1 MLDTK
6 FTFPFD
12 SEGAYELSIPKCA
25 SWDSSKT
32 RVLIL
37 LQTVDSRDL
46 KMKGVL
52 ADKLTRACAVN
63 AIKYSTEHARRYKE
77 DLKTPA
83 FIVAPFNRKR
93 HLNLKGPARKGME
106 NEFAAHAHKLIRK
119 VKPTHVFV
127 SGDEA
132 MNALWPTIE
141 KHNYKR
147 GWVHDLKSGDYPVKV
162 TSSLDLS
169 RLLEQQGKFANLLGF
184 WCRHLAYLMLG
195 KHPHSMNGFMP
206 TPRYIDTI
214 EKFDRLMDRVEAEEV
229 VAVDTE
235 TRDLS
240 VLGNAL
246 YTMQFALDSNPDV
259 GYVLPIDHPL
269 QDCWTKDD
277 RKYIKKRLRKL
288 FNSKKKKLLV
298 GFNIMYD
305 LRVIRRCLKLPI
317 IWHDVW
323 EITAGEHNL
332 DENISSLAD
341 FGAKPGNL
349 GAVLC
354 SYECDYYYTA
364 EFGKEDR
371 STIAAVK
378 PTDKGFQKYGAM
390 DVQSLLYI
398 RRHQIKKAS
407 KFDIEGKNYK
417 PYFIRHTIDQMGDTA
432 HQLSHLREDGSL
444 VDVKYLRHLVGMDSP
459 LRSEMRRL
467 AYEFRAFPE
476 VREANKQVL
485 SDSGMKAKGLFGK
498 TKSAMW
504 ALSMTKPTHLRTL
517 FFDIMGMEPVN
528 ETKQGEKSVDK
539 AFVAEYET
547 RNFVVAAY
555 GEHAKLGKLMSTYA
569 KGWLKKL
576 RSNRDSIEDKHLRS
590 DYSFFDVDTGR
601 LNSKNPNL
609 QQIPSRGKLAKIIK
623 HMFIAKPGT
632 LLIRYDYS
640 AHEVRVWS
648 YVGGDKVLA
657 GVFKVGQKLRQVFI
671 QDPSPE
677 NKKAVKE
684 KGDIHILNVLRFFG
698 KLVDKDHPLRQGV
711 KQVVFGAI
719 YSKGAETLGEDTKS
733 GDKDALLKKIGKLN
747 AEKDELDKP
756 GVPGPDG
763 KVAPKRT
770 AKEIDK
776 ELSKAETEI
785 TVLMEEDR
793 TAYAQDILDKLFGE
807 FKKAAAWTEK
817 MKKLAVDKYYVYSP
831 IGRIRH
837 LYAAMTGDRTIIN
850 KQARRGANAPIQGFA
865 SEIGM
870 KAGRLIMETYYKE
883 LPKFCEILG
892 IEYDPWEL
900 RVPFNRSVHDANY
913 YSVIYA
919 MILPFIH
926 ILQWS
931 ATYGV
936 TKAYS
941 EEFNVDFP
949 VEPEIDIEVGARDS
963 NTKGWDWS
971 IPALV
976 KSLVESVDEAEKD
989 GLLDGLREDVLA
1001 SIFEPWRNKKMRAYL
1016 QKHYPLLNVEDL
1028 DKQIKDAIKP
1038 VYEEM
1043 KCPKKK
1049 AVT

>member
-25 SWDSSKT
+25 NWDGAKT

-63 AIKYSTEHARRYKE
+63 AIKYATEHARRYKE
-77 DLKTPA
+77 DMRMPA

-132 MNALWPTIE
+132 MNALWPSIE
-141 KHNYKR
+141 HHNYKR
-147 GWVHDLKSGDYPVKV
+147 GWVHELTSGDLKLKV

-184 WCRHLAYLMLG
+184 WCRHLSYLMLG
-195 KHPHSMNGFMP
+195 KHPHSMLGFTP
-206 TPRYIDTI
+206 TVRFIDTI
-214 EKFDRLMDRVEAEEV
+214 EKFDQLMKRLEKEEIF
-229 VAVDTE
+229 AIDTE

-246 YTMQFALDSNPDV
+246 YTVQFALDSNPDV
-259 GYVLPIDHPL
+259 GYVIPVDHPL
-269 QDCWTKDD
+269 QECWDKEQ
-277 RKYIKKRLRKL
+277 RRYIKKRLRK
-288 FNSKKKKLLV
+288 FVGSTKKKTMV

-305 LRVIRRCLKLPI
+305 LRVLRRTLKLPI
-317 IWHDVW
+317 IWHDIW
-323 EITAGEHNL
+323 EITSGEHDL

-349 GAVLC
+349 RAVLC
-354 SYECDYYYTA
+354 SYECDYYFTA

-378 PTDKGFQKYGAM
+378 PTDKGFQKYASM
-390 DVQSLLYI
+390 DVQCLLLI
-398 RRHQIKKAS
+398 RRHQIRKAS
-407 KFDIEGKNYK
+407 KFDIEGRNYK
-417 PYFIRHTIDQMGDTA
+417 PYFIRHVLDQMGDTA

-444 VDVKYLRHLVGMDSP
+444 VDVKYLRHLVSTESP
-459 LRSEMRRL
+459 LRTEMQRL
-467 AYEFRAFPE
+467 AREFRMFPE
-476 VREANKQVL
+476 VRQANEQVL
-485 SDSGMKAKGLFGK
+485 GDSGMKAKGLFGK
-498 TKSAMW
+498 ARSSAKW
-504 ALSMTKPTHLRTL
+504 ALKFKPDHLRIL

-547 RNFVVAAY
+547 RNHIVAAY
-555 GEHAKLGKLMSTYA
+555 GEYAKLGKLMSTYA

-576 RSNRDSIEDKHLRS
+576 RSNRDSIEDRHLRS

-632 LLIRYDYS
+632 LLVRYDYS

-648 YVGGDKVLA
+648 YVGGDKILA
-657 GVFKVGQKLRQVFI
+657 GVFKVGQKLRQAYI
-671 QDPSPE
+671 KDPSPE

-719 YSKGAETLGEDTKS
+719 YSKGAETLGVDTKS
-733 GDKDALLKKIGKLN
+733 GDKDAFLKKIGKLN
-747 AEKDELDKP
+747 AEKDDLDKP
-756 GVPGPDG
+756 GKPGPDG
-763 KVAPKRT
+763 KVLPKRKL
-770 AKEIDK
+770 KEIER
-776 ELSKAETEI
+776 ELAQVETDI
-785 TVLMEEDR
+785 RALMDEDR

-883 LPKFCEILG
+883 LPKFCELLDLD
-892 IEYDPWEL
+892 YDPWEL

-941 EEFNVDFP
+941 DEFNVEFP

-976 KSLVESVDEAEKD
+976 KSLLESVDEAETD
-989 GLLDGLREDVLA
+989 GLLEGTKDEVLH

-1016 QKHYPLLNVEDL
+1016 QKHYPLLNVPDL
-1028 DKQIKDAIKP
+1028 DKQIADAIKI
-1038 VYEEM
+1038 VYEEK
-1043 KCPKKK
+1043 KCPKK
-1049 AVT
+1049 AAT